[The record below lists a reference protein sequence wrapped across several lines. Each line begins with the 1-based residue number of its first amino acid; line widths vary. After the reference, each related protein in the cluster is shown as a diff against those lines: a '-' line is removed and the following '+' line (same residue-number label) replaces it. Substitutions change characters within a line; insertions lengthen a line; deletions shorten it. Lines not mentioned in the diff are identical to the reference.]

1 MWISNFCQNKSEQQH
16 QFLAKGVH
24 KMLENVSKACRIAIG
39 DQWGDQQST
48 SWHHGQ
54 LLVTNNIQIYKS
66 DVLGLNIITITTS
79 PHSAA
84 YLYTPPA
91 QCSAVGH
98 RSCLVTKV
106 ASRSVKNVFTKAA
119 QFVCRLFMQ
128 IVMSGGVSF
137 QDTFQWLGQFNND
150 EREHKKTNTTNSLL
164 SFSNASQIEPGAA
177 RGSAVRIRNS
187 SHLSQ
192 LSNCQGGQIK
202 LRDQIGEITC
212 SHSDPD
218 NHHQS

>member
-1 MWISNFCQNKSEQQH
+1 MISEAISSQHLGTTDNCLSQIIFKFTNLMCWVWISLPSLHLHTVQH
-16 QFLAKGVH
+16 
-24 KMLENVSKACRIAIG
+24 I
-39 DQWGDQQST
+39 
-48 SWHHGQ
+48 
-54 LLVTNNIQIYKS
+54 
-66 DVLGLNIITITTS
+66 
-79 PHSAA
+79 
-84 YLYTPPA
+84 YTPPA
-91 QCSAVGH
+91 LCSAVGH
-98 RSCLVTKV
+98 RSWLFTKV

-218 NHHQS
+218 NHHQSSHRSIHTTPHSR

>member
-1 MWISNFCQNKSEQQH
+1 M
-16 QFLAKGVH
+16 
-24 KMLENVSKACRIAIG
+24 
-39 DQWGDQQST
+39 
-48 SWHHGQ
+48 
-54 LLVTNNIQIYKS
+54 YKS
-66 DVLGLNIITITTS
+66 DLLGLNIITITTS
-79 PHSAA
+79 PHRLA

-91 QCSAVGH
+91 HCSSVGH

-128 IVMSGGVSF
+128 MQIVMSGGVSF

-150 EREHKKTNTTNSLL
+150 EREDKKTNTTNSLL

-212 SHSDPD
+212 SYSDPD
-218 NHHQS
+218 DHHQFSPPLTLLLSSL